1 MAQDDFNSE
10 ITRLNAI
17 DSSYDRRR
25 EMEAMPADA
34 VYETRLTIDKL
45 ERTYGYIREEGFRD
59 GQTVIGTIPGTNQ
72 EVKILAEVKQ

>member
-45 ERTYGYIREEGFRD
+45 ERW
-59 GQTVIGTIPGTNQ
+59 VHP
-72 EVKILAEVKQ
+72 